1 MLSTTGIVF
10 IVSCAVSALMLGIRL
25 IEQMIG
31 KSLFLSFLKPLN
43 PTVQKNISRLS
54 MFFLLMGYRVR
65 YFLMR
70 RLHRIS
76 FSVLKTVIENTA
88 IRRQRILTA
97 LMGNVQKEK
106 IVSAGEASPYLREIS
121 RFNQ

>member
-31 KSLFLSFLKPLN
+31 RSLFLSFLKPLN

>member
-31 KSLFLSFLKPLN
+31 RSLFLSFLKPLN

-106 IVSAGEASPYLREIS
+106 I
-121 RFNQ
+121 